1 MRLIIYFI
9 ILLLPT
15 IAFSQKKTVI
25 NFNAAPAAEA
35 FIVLEKKYDV
45 KISFA
50 DSILNN
56 KQITYAKKSSTL
68 AEVLDDISEKLSI
81 DFEFIDKRY
90 IVATQGKA
98 NLSLP
103 KKLAE
108 VVITGYLT
116 NGIVKSKDA
125 SFTLKP
131 KQLGV
136 LPGLIEADV
145 LESIQELPGVISP
158 TETATDLMVRGG
170 NPDGNQVIWDGINI
184 YQNGHLFGMISAFNP
199 NITQNVTFINKGTNP
214 KYGDRVS
221 SVIDITTDNT
231 IAKKANVSLGL
242 NGISGDAFLN
252 APLVKDK
259 LSLMLSYRRSYEGLF
274 ETTTFEKMERKI
286 FQTTKI
292 FDEGTS
298 EESIYFRDY
307 NIKLNYLLNQNNFLS
322 ASFIHIDNDLEH
334 NDRLNDDES
343 FKDILDTE
351 NNGLSLKWDK
361 KWSDKVNLSTKLSSS
376 KYLLKYNFIQS
387 EDGEPLSDFRK
398 DNKINDTDFS
408 TELSIKANKTNKIS
422 LGYQLSNKRVDYAF
436 TETKNT
442 SSILDNDQATI
453 NTHSLYSNYSLRNLK
468 SFGFELG
475 FRTNYYKELSSF
487 KFEPRLL
494 VIKNITDYLKIQATA
509 EIKNQIISQ
518 IEETVFSDLPLE
530 NKLWRLSDNSSNSP
544 IINSKQV
551 SLGLIYQKN
560 GWSFD
565 IDSYL
570 KNVNGISSLYLGFLN
585 SNLNKFNNGEQK
597 ITGTDFYLKKDFEKI
612 GIWTSYSF
620 TKITDQFNGVNNNQ
634 PFTSSNQIRNAL
646 SISTSYKIKQ
656 LQIALG
662 WKWHSG
668 KPFSIAQTNPSNGDI
683 FFTGINTGT
692 LPNYQRLDISMI
704 YNFNIS
710 KIDGIKGKFGFSVR
724 NLLNN
729 NNQLSK
735 EYLSNGSATNAIVI
749 VDKYS
754 LSLIPNFTFRIFW

>member
-1 MRLIIYFI
+1 M
-9 ILLLPT
+9 
-15 IAFSQKKTVI
+15 
-25 NFNAAPAAEA
+25 
-35 FIVLEKKYDV
+35 
-45 KISFA
+45 
-50 DSILNN
+50 
-56 KQITYAKKSSTL
+56 
-68 AEVLDDISEKLSI
+68 
-81 DFEFIDKRY
+81 
-90 IVATQGKA
+90 
-98 NLSLP
+98 
-103 KKLAE
+103 
-108 VVITGYLT
+108 
-116 NGIVKSKDA
+116 
-125 SFTLKP
+125 
-131 KQLGV
+131 
-136 LPGLIEADV
+136 
-145 LESIQELPGVISP
+145 
-158 TETATDLMVRGG
+158 
-170 NPDGNQVIWDGINI
+170 
-184 YQNGHLFGMISAFNP
+184 
-199 NITQNVTFINKGTNP
+199 
-214 KYGDRVS
+214 
-221 SVIDITTDNT
+221 
-231 IAKKANVSLGL
+231 
-242 NGISGDAFLN
+242 
-252 APLVKDK
+252 
-259 LSLMLSYRRSYEGLF
+259 
-274 ETTTFEKMERKI
+274 
-286 FQTTKI
+286 
-292 FDEGTS
+292 
-298 EESIYFRDY
+298 
-307 NIKLNYLLNQNNFLS
+307 
-322 ASFIHIDNDLEH
+322 
-334 NDRLNDDES
+334 
-343 FKDILDTE
+343 
-351 NNGLSLKWDK
+351 SLKWDT
-361 KWSDKVNLSTKLSSS
+361 KWSDKVNLSTKISSS
-376 KYLLKYNFIQS
+376 KCLLKYNFIQS

-453 NTHSLYSNYSLRNLK
+453 NTHSLYANYSLRNLK

-585 SNLNKFNNGEQK
+585 TSLNKFNNGEQK
-597 ITGTDFYLKKDFEKI
+597 ITGTDFYLKKDFERI

>member
-1 MRLIIYFI
+1 MRLIIFVI
-9 ILLLPT
+9 FFLVPAIV
-15 IAFSQKKTVI
+15 FSQKRTGL
-25 NFNAAPAAEA
+25 NFEATPAIEA
-35 FIVLEKKYDV
+35 FALLEKKYNV

-50 DSILNN
+50 DNILNN
-56 KQITYAKKSSTL
+56 KQITYAKKNSTL
-68 AEVLDDISEKLSI
+68 AEVLDDISEKLNL
-81 DFEFIDKRY
+81 DFEFIDARY
-90 IVATQGKA
+90 IVATQGKPIL
-98 NLSLP
+98 NST

-116 NGIVKSKDA
+116 SGIVKSKDA

-131 KQLGV
+131 KQLDV

-158 TETATDLMVRGG
+158 TETATGLVVRGG

-184 YQNGHLFGMISAFNP
+184 YHNGHLFGMISAFNP

-221 SVIDITTDNT
+221 SVVDISTDNN
-231 IAKKANVSLGL
+231 IVKKTNVSLGL

-252 APLVKDK
+252 TPLVKNK
-259 LSLMLSYRRSYEGLF
+259 LSLMLSYRRSYEELF
-274 ETTTFEKMERKI
+274 ETTTFEKVERKI

-292 FDEGTS
+292 LDEGTS

-307 NIKLNYLLNQNNFLS
+307 NVKLNYLLNQKNFLS

-343 FKDILDTE
+343 FTDILDTE

-361 KWSDKVNLSTKLSSS
+361 KWSERVNLSTKISSS

-387 EDGEPLSDFRK
+387 EDGELLSDFRK
-398 DNKINDTDFS
+398 DNKINDTDFT
-408 TELSIKANKTNKIS
+408 TELSIKSNTTNKINI
-422 LGYQLSNKRVDYAF
+422 GYQLSNKRVDYAF
-436 TETKNT
+436 TETKDFLYV
-442 SSILDNDQATI
+442 LDSDKATI
-453 NTHSLYSNYSLRNLK
+453 NTHSLYANYSLRNLK

-475 FRTNYYKELSSF
+475 FRTNYHRELLSF

-530 NKLWRLSDNSSNSP
+530 NKLWRLADNSLNSP

-597 ITGTDFYLKKDFEKI
+597 ITGTDFYLKKDLDRI

-620 TKITDQFNGVNNNQ
+620 TQITDQFKGINNNK
-634 PFTSSNQIRNAL
+634 PFTSSNQIRNAVT
-646 SISTSYKIKQ
+646 ISTSYKIKQ

-668 KPFSIAQTNPSNGDI
+668 KPFSILQTNPSNGEI
-683 FFTGINTGT
+683 FFTDVNTGR
-692 LPNYQRLDISMI
+692 LPNYQRLDLSMI
-704 YNFNIS
+704 YNFDIS
-710 KIDGIKGKFGFSVR
+710 KIDGIGGKFGFSVR

-729 NNQLSK
+729 TNQLSK
-735 EYLSNGSATNAIVI
+735 EYLRNNSTNNSILTI
-749 VDKYS
+749 DKYS
-754 LSLIPNFTFRIFW
+754 LSLIPNFTFKVFW